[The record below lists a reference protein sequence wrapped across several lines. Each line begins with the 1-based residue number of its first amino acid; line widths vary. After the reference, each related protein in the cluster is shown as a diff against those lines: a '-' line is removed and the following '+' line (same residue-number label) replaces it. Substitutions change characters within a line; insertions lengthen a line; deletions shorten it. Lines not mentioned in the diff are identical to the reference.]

1 MYYDARTNILETS
14 LQLFSDRGYEGV
26 GVQEI
31 VDAAGVTKPTLY
43 HHFGSKRGLLEMLLA
58 EKLEPFMIRL
68 HKASEH
74 QDDLPLAL
82 NRVAR
87 TLFEFASLHPL
98 FYRLVLALGMAS
110 PKSEPAQ
117 VFAPYAVRCR
127 EVMIQAFKATSN
139 PRVHSRAHQLA
150 MTFLGMLDT
159 CIAFALQNELLMD
172 SDLAFQAVHQ
182 YMHGIY
188 A

>member
-1 MYYDARTNILETS
+1 MNDARTELLDIS
-14 LQLFSDRGYEGV
+14 LSLFSERGYEGV

-43 HHFGSKRGLLEMLLA
+43 HHFGSKRGLLAKLLA
-58 EKLEPFMIRL
+58 EKLEPFLYRFQRAAL
-68 HKASEH
+68 H

-87 TLFEFASLHPL
+87 LTFEFAAQEPQ
-98 FYRLVLALGMAS
+98 FYRFLLSLGVA
-110 PKSEPAQ
+110 PTGGEPAR
-117 VFAPYAVRCR
+117 VFASYASRWNEMLV
-127 EVMIQAFKATSN
+127 QLFAAASN
-139 PRVHSRAHQLA
+139 PRVHSRAHRLA
-150 MTFLGMLDT
+150 LTFLGELNT
-159 CIAFALQNELLMD
+159 WIALALQEGQALD
-172 SDLAFQAVHQ
+172 QDLAFQAVHQ